1 MLNLF
6 RRALSSRVGIVIA
19 GLLLAVIAVG
29 FAMTDIGNTLNGSG
43 QQPGKGDR
51 LAKIGDEALY
61 AGDVRQAMEAALD
74 AERRRN
80 PTLDMA
86 GLIAAGGFEQVLDGL
101 IAERAVDLFG
111 REQGLRASK
120 KLVDGEI
127 ASIPAFQGATGKF
140 DQQTFLRLLRENNL
154 TEDQLRDQIQRQL
167 VGRHLMVPVSAAAK
181 APRQLALPYA
191 SLLLEQR
198 EGTLA
203 AIPAQAM
210 DRGADPTAAELD
222 QFYKRNLRRFTVPE
236 RRVIRFAPF
245 GPATLPKV
253 APTEAEVAKAFADR
267 KAEFAAR
274 ETRTL
279 TQVILPTRE
288 AALALAQKVRG
299 GAAIADAARAVGLE
313 ASNTGAIEKAMF
325 AEASAPAVANA
336 AFSAAREAVT
346 DPVQSPLGWHVVRV
360 DAITAVPART
370 LDQVRPELTAA
381 IDASKTQAAI
391 AALQT
396 KIQDA
401 IDEGATFDE
410 IVAANKLGV
419 TTTPAVTATGAD
431 PDKPDMAPPPQ
442 MAEVLRPAFD
452 AEADDDPA
460 VVPVGPPAQQ
470 SFALMDVVRILPPAP
485 RPLTDPR
492 MKEAVTADFI
502 ADRQSKAARA
512 VALAVIAKVSKGMAL
527 DQALRE
533 VGRPLP
539 PTQPIGGPR
548 LALMQG
554 NRQIDP
560 TEELLFS
567 MRENSVKL
575 LAMPN
580 RAGFFVV
587 RLQKIIPGDANAQP
601 QLVTNT
607 QRSFD
612 QTLGGE
618 YAEQFAVAA
627 RTAVGVV
634 RDDKAI
640 AKLKRELSGAPAA
653 E

>member
-1 MLNLF
+1 MLRLF
-6 RRALSSRVGIVIA
+6 RRMLNSRVGIAIA

-29 FAMTDIGNTLNGSG
+29 FAMTNIGDTLNGSG
-43 QQPGKGDR
+43 QQPGKGER
-51 LAKIGDEALY
+51 LVKIGDEGLY
-61 AGDVRQAMEAALD
+61 ANDVRLAMDAALD
-74 AERRRN
+74 AERQRN

-86 GLIAAGGFEQVLDGL
+86 GLIAAGGFEQVLDSL
-101 IAERAVDLFG
+101 IAQHAVDLFG
-111 REQGLRASK
+111 RQQGLKASK
-120 KLVDGEI
+120 RMVDGEI
-127 ASIPAFQGATGKF
+127 ASIPAFNGPTGKF
-140 DQQTFLRLLRENNL
+140 DQQTYLRALRERNL
-154 TEDQLRDQIQRQL
+154 TEAQVREDFGRVLITRQL
-167 VGRHLMVPVSAAAK
+167 IGPVSATAK
-181 APRQLALPYA
+181 APRELALPYA

-198 EGTLA
+198 EGTLV
-203 AIPAQAM
+203 AIPSEAM

-222 QFYKRNLRRFTVPE
+222 QFYKRNVRRYTVPE
-236 RRVIRFAPF
+236 RRVVRFAPF
-245 GPATLPKV
+245 GPATLPKMT
-253 APTEAEVAKAFADR
+253 ATEAEIAKAFADR

-288 AALALAQKVRG
+288 AAVALAQKVRG
-299 GAAIADAARAVGLE
+299 GTAIAEAARAVGLE
-313 ASNTGAIEKAMF
+313 ASSTGAVEKAMYT
-325 AEASAPAVANA
+325 EASSPAVANA
-336 AFSAAREAVT
+336 AFAAAREAVT
-346 DPVQSPLGWHVVRV
+346 DPAQSPLGWHVVRV

-370 LDQVRPELTAA
+370 LDQVRAELALA
-381 IDASKTQAAI
+381 IEATKAQNAI
-391 AALQT
+391 GALQT
-396 KIQDA
+396 RIQDA

-410 IVAANKLGV
+410 IVTANKLDV

-460 VVPVGPPAQQ
+460 VVPVGPPAAQ

-485 RPLTDPR
+485 RPLTDAR
-492 MKEAVTADFI
+492 IKEIATRDFL

-512 VALAVIAKVSKGMAL
+512 AAVAVIAKVNKGMAL
-527 DQALRE
+527 EQALRE

-539 PTQPIGGPR
+539 PTRPIGGPR

-554 NRQIDP
+554 NRQIEP
-560 TEELLFS
+560 VEELLFS
-567 MRENSVKL
+567 MRANSVKL
-575 LAMPN
+575 LEMPN
-580 RAGFFVV
+580 RLGFFVV
-587 RLQKIIPGDANAQP
+587 RLQKIIPGDANGQP

-627 RTAVGVV
+627 RNAVGVV

-640 AKLKRELSGAPAA
+640 AKLKRELSGAPTAR
-653 E
+653 

>member
-6 RRALSSRVGIVIA
+6 RRALNSRVGIAIA

-29 FAMTDIGNTLNGSG
+29 FAMTDIGNTLSGSG
-43 QQPGKGDR
+43 QQPGKGER
-51 LAKIGDEALY
+51 LAKIGDEGLY
-61 AGDVRQAMEAALD
+61 AGDVRQAMETALD

-86 GLIAAGGFEQVLDGL
+86 GLIAAGGFEQVVDGL
-101 IAERAVDLFG
+101 IAERAVDLYG

-154 TEDQLRDQIQRQL
+154 TEQQLRDQIQRQI
-167 VGRHLMVPVSAAAK
+167 VGNQLMVPVGRTAK
-181 APRQLALPYA
+181 APRELALPYA
-191 SLLLEQR
+191 SMLLEQR

-203 AIPAQAM
+203 AIPSQAM
-210 DRGADPTAAELD
+210 DRGAEPTAAEIGA
-222 QFYKRNLRRFTVPE
+222 FYKNNVRRYTVPE

-245 GPATLPKV
+245 GPGTMPKV
-253 APTEAEVAKAFADR
+253 APTEAEIAKAFADR
-267 KAEFAAR
+267 KVEFAAR

-279 TQVILPTRE
+279 TQVILPTR
-288 AALALAQKVRG
+288 AAAAALAQKVRG
-299 GAAIADAARAVGLE
+299 GAAIAEAARAVGLE
-313 ASNTGAIEKAMF
+313 ASNTGAVEKAMF
-325 AEASAPAVANA
+325 AEVSAPAIANA
-336 AFSAAREAVT
+336 AFAAAKDAVT
-346 DPVQSPLGWHVVRV
+346 DPLQSPLGWHVVRV

-370 LDQVRPELTAA
+370 LDQVRAELVAA
-381 IDASKTQAAI
+381 IEVNKAQAAI

-401 IDEGATFDE
+401 VDEGGTFDE

-419 TTTPAVTATGAD
+419 TTTPAVIATGAD
-431 PDKPDMAPPPQ
+431 PDKPDMPTPPQ
-442 MAEVLRPAFD
+442 MAEVLRPAFE

-460 VVPVGPPAQQ
+460 VVPIGPPAEQN
-470 SFALMDVVRILPPAP
+470 FALMDVVRILPPAP
-485 RPLTDPR
+485 RPLTDPK

-502 ADRQSKAARA
+502 ADRQAKAARA
-512 VALAVIAKVSKGMAL
+512 AAVAVIAKVNKGMAL
-527 DQALRE
+527 EQALRE

-539 PTQPIGGPR
+539 QPQPIGGPR

-554 NRQIDP
+554 QRQIDP

-567 MRENSVKL
+567 MRANSVKL

-587 RLQKIIPGDANAQP
+587 RLQKIIPGDATARP
-601 QLVTNT
+601 ELVTNT

-612 QTLGGE
+612 QTLGAE

-640 AKLKRELSGAPAA
+640 AKLKRELTGAPTA